1 MTKEKSFKKGE
12 ILFKEGESS
21 YEMYLILKGRVKII
35 KNNVVL
41 AELRSGDFVGEM
53 GVLDRRPR
61 SATAE
66 AIEETIVQVLDAET
80 LRKKMEEEPLI
91 GALILTLVKRLRE
104 TDRRISQQ

>member
-1 MTKEKSFKKGE
+1 MIRERIFKKGE
-12 ILFKEGESS
+12 FIFKEGESS
-21 YEMYLILKGRVKII
+21 YEMYLILKGRVKIT

-41 AELRSGDFVGEM
+41 NELKSGDFVGEM

-66 AIEETIVQVLDAET
+66 AIEDTVVQVLDSET
-80 LRKKMEEEPLI
+80 LRKKMEEDPLI

-104 TDRRISQQ
+104 TDRRLVGG

>member
-12 ILFKEGESS
+12 IIFKEGDPS
-21 YEMYLILKGRVKII
+21 YEMYLILRGRVKIT

-41 AELRSGDFVGEM
+41 AELKSGDFVGEM

-66 AIEETIVQVLDAET
+66 AIEETIVQILDAET